1 MTHIVLSALSEK
13 MKKANEGVDALIG
26 LPVLIKRPSR

>member
-1 MTHIVLSALSEK
+1 MTHIVLPALSEK

-26 LPVLIKRPSR
+26 LPGTNKRPSR